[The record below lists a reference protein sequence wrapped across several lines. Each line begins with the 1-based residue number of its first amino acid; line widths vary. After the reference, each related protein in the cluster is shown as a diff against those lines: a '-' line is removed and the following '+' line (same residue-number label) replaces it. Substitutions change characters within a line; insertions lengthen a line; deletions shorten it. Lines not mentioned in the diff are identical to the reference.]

1 MIAGVNE
8 LRIAVE
14 AVADGVIL
22 ADTRSGEVYI
32 NRAARAMLGIPSD
45 AAVDTTYLDGL
56 IGFERF
62 DLAAETSERGSARR
76 EIRIADRVLHSVIT
90 PLRNAGHPIGM
101 LVVLRDLGGMR
112 DISLHRAEVAQIV
125 SHALR
130 DPLTSITGTLG
141 LLLSSS
147 ADPLSERQLRYVAM
161 LRQAATQMTQ
171 IIDQLLDLARAQ
183 AGAIA
188 ISVAPVQLDRLV
200 GEVID
205 RHRGAAS
212 DRQLA
217 IAPRTSAGD
226 ISILGDARRLSQA
239 LENLLDHAIQFAP
252 AGGVIDVQVF
262 RPTSSE
268 DMIGVSVY
276 SSGELIA
283 PEDLEHLLDPFSIS
297 SQHVGGTALGLQIA
311 RAIVEA
317 HGGRLW
323 VEPGAA
329 GAAGAKLVFTLPV
342 SPGGDKV
349 APPDTVE
356 APRSGGL
363 GESSSVLVIDDD
375 PSRALQLEALLA
387 PLADRVHV
395 ANELDG
401 ALALARAEHPTLCVV
416 AGAMPGVDDL
426 LSVLEHDPDTT
437 KTAVMVVGDS
447 GRRAGLIAAG
457 ADDVLDLPIQ
467 PAMFREACCRL
478 IESSRREV
486 PRVLLVDDDPFIRT
500 LCHDMLEVDYQVREV
515 GSANAALSEARR
527 FRPDLIILDVIMP
540 GIDGFRCA
548 EMLRDDA
555 STRSIPFMFL
565 SARVDAADKTRAF
578 NLGAEDYIVK
588 PFDEPEMLAR
598 VSKALGRRE
607 REFSATTK
615 LPGPRLIQAETE
627 QRLARGDPDA
637 VICYVDL
644 DNLKAFNDYY
654 SWANANAVIGQTA
667 DVIRAKINQHGNP
680 GDFIGHI
687 AGDDFVFIT
696 SAECVD
702 AVCLAICDRFDHV
715 IRYFYKHTDRE
726 SGFIEA
732 KDRFGTQRRF
742 PIMSVSI
749 AAISISK
756 AKTYAALAELSAE
769 GKRLAK
775 AIPGSSYVRDGQ
787 VILPR
792 EFDEPP

>member
-45 AAVDTTYLDGL
+45 AAVDTTYLED
-56 IGFERF
+56 IVGFSRF
-62 DLAAETSERGSARR
+62 DLAAEASERRSVCQ
-76 EIRIADRVLHSVIT
+76 EIPIKDRVLHSVVT
-90 PLRNAGHPIGM
+90 PLRNAGHPIGA
-101 LVVLRDLGGMR
+101 LVVLHDLGDTTDVSR
-112 DISLHRAEVAQIV
+112 HRAAVAQII

-130 DPLTSITGTLG
+130 DPLTSITGALG
-141 LLLSSS
+141 LLRSSN
-147 ADPLSERQLRYVAM
+147 ARPLSDRQLRYVDM

-183 AGAIA
+183 AGSVAIA
-188 ISVAPVQLDRLV
+188 VAPLQLDRLV

-212 DRQLA
+212 DKQLM
-217 IAPRTSAGD
+217 IVPDTFAGD
-226 ISILGDARRLSQA
+226 ISILGDAERLSQV
-239 LENLLDHAIQFAP
+239 LGNLLAHAIRFAP
-252 AGGVIDVQVF
+252 TGGVIDIQVF

-268 DMIGVSVY
+268 DVVGVSVY
-276 SSGELIA
+276 SSCEGIA
-283 PEDLEHLLDPFSIS
+283 PEDLKHLFDPFSMS
-297 SQHVGGTALGLQIA
+297 SQHVDGTALGLQIA

-323 VEPGAA
+323 VEPGTT
-329 GAAGAKLVFTLPV
+329 GAKLVFTLPV
-342 SPGGDKV
+342 SARGDKTV
-349 APPDTVE
+349 PPDTME
-356 APRSGGL
+356 PPRSGGL

-375 PSRALQLEALLA
+375 PSRALQLEALLMS
-387 PLADRVHV
+387 LTDRVHV

-401 ALALARAEHPTLCVV
+401 ALALARTEHPTLCVV

-426 LSVLEHDPDTT
+426 LSILEHDPDTV

-447 GRRAGLIAAG
+447 GRRADLIAAG
-457 ADDVLDLPIQ
+457 ADDVLDFPIQ
-467 PAMFREACCRL
+467 PAMFREACL
-478 IESSRREV
+478 WLVESSRREV
-486 PRVLLVDDDPFIRT
+486 PRVLIVDDDPSIRT
-500 LCHDMLEVDYQVREV
+500 ICHEVLDAGNYQVREV
-515 GSANAALSEARR
+515 GSADAALSEARR
-527 FRPDLIILDVIMP
+527 FRPDIIILDVMMP

-548 EMLRDDA
+548 EMIRNDA

-565 SARVDAADKTRAF
+565 SARDAAADKVRAF
-578 NLGAEDYIVK
+578 NIGAEDYMVK
-588 PFDEPEMLAR
+588 PFDAAELVAR
-598 VSKALGRRE
+598 VNKALGRQA

-627 QRLARGDPDA
+627 QRLAKGDPVA

-667 DVIRAKINQHGNP
+667 DVIRAKINQHGSP

-696 SAECVD
+696 SSDCVD
-702 AVCLAICDRFDHV
+702 AVCLAICERFDHV
-715 IRYFYKHTDRE
+715 IKYFYKRTDRE

-732 KDRFGTQRRF
+732 KDRYGTQRQF

-792 EFDEPP
+792 ELAALP